1 MDSTIDLS
9 RAAAVGLAK
18 RLADRQRKI
27 VLAESC
33 TAGLAAALLG
43 ECPGISAWFCGSA
56 VTYREATK
64 IQWLDVP
71 TAVLKQ
77 FSAESLGTTQKM
89 AQAVLEKTP
98 EADFSAA
105 ITGHLGPQAPVEFD
119 GKIFMAIVFRDQA
132 EVKLQEHQLEQTD
145 RSSRQH
151 EAAACLLRFAGQ
163 VLSQKS

>member
-77 FSAESLGTTQKM
+77 FSAY
-89 AQAVLEKTP
+89 
-98 EADFSAA
+98 
-105 ITGHLGPQAPVEFD
+105 
-119 GKIFMAIVFRDQA
+119 
-132 EVKLQEHQLEQTD
+132 
-145 RSSRQH
+145 
-151 EAAACLLRFAGQ
+151 
-163 VLSQKS
+163 